1 LSKEINNIVR
11 KQVERDLEKFY
22 AMNQEDKYVYMSK
35 LLKEIEAGKQA
46 SAEIHT
52 EALIKRCRGLN
63 D

>member
-1 LSKEINNIVR
+1 
-11 KQVERDLEKFY
+11 VERDLEKFY
-22 AMNQEDKYVYMSK
+22 AMSEADKDAYMDK
-35 LLKEIEAGKQA
+35 LLQDMEAGKQA

>member
-1 LSKEINNIVR
+1 MLIREQIEK
-11 KQVERDLEKFY
+11 DLEKFY
-22 AMNQEDKYVYMSK
+22 AMSKADKDAYMGK
-35 LLKEIEAGKQA
+35 LLQDIEAGKQA

>member
-1 LSKEINNIVR
+1 MSKEIDNIVR

-22 AMNQEDKYVYMSK
+22 AMSEADKDAYMDK
-35 LLKEIEAGKQA
+35 LLQDIEAGKQA